1 MSPVVRQTSKT
12 FENTE
17 DAPVQAR
24 RFVSERLSA
33 WGLAGISERV
43 VLAVSELTTNAV
55 VHGGGR
61 ITLTV
66 GAKGDRV
73 RVTVEDE
80 GGREPV
86 MQGPGTVG
94 GVAGGGWG
102 LRIVD
107 TIADK
112 WGTES
117 RDRGTLVW
125 FEHRLATE

>member
-1 MSPVVRQTSKT
+1 MVRQTSKT
-12 FENTE
+12 LENTE
-17 DAPVQAR
+17 EAPVQAR
-24 RFVSERLSA
+24 RFVDECLND
-33 WGLAGISERV
+33 WGLRGIGEMV

-55 VHGGGR
+55 VHGRGR

-66 GAKGDRV
+66 GATGDRV
-73 RVTVEDE
+73 RVAVEDE

-86 MQGPGTVG
+86 MQDPGTVR

-107 TIADK
+107 SIADR

-117 RDRGTLVW
+117 RDHGTVVW
-125 FEHRLATE
+125 FEHLLATQ

>member
-1 MSPVVRQTSKT
+1 MVRQTSKT

-17 DAPVQAR
+17 EAPVRAR
-24 RFVSERLSA
+24 RFVEECLNA
-33 WGLAGISERV
+33 WGLRGIGERI

-55 VHGGGR
+55 VHGRGR

-66 GAKGDRV
+66 GDTGDRV
-73 RVTVEDE
+73 RVAVADE

-86 MQGPGTVG
+86 MKDPGAVSG
-94 GVAGGGWG
+94 EAGGGWG

-107 TIADK
+107 TIADR

-117 RDRGTLVW
+117 SDHGTVVW
-125 FEHRLATE
+125 FEHRLATP